1 MSALEANAAN
11 LDSDSY
17 IGEAPEA
24 TGSIFSEIW
33 RRIIGARLPLISLV
47 VVVIYVLL
55 GIVGLA
61 GAFDIKINQVYSADK
76 TYAAPS
82 LYQTWPNGVKT
93 VSPGCWLGLDIAGR
107 SVFWRTLYGTRI
119 ALLITFCTSA
129 IVLVIGAV
137 LGLLAGYFGGWIDIA
152 ITWLFSTVSSIPW
165 TLLVIAFAYI
175 LQNAQAMAIDAN
187 ASPFMVNVIA
197 FFGGTTTVIL
207 ALGLTDWVGL
217 CRLMRGEVLRLR
229 NLDFVIAARAVGL
242 GNGRIIFRHIL
253 PNTMHIIIITFS
265 LGAVSYVQA
274 EVVLAFIGLGV
285 TNKPSWGHMIDDSK
299 LELLRG
305 VWWEVTAATIAIFI
319 LCLALNILGD
329 ALRDA
334 LDPRLRGVK

>member
-17 IGEAPEA
+17 IGEAPPEA
-24 TGSIFSEIW
+24 TGSIFSEVW
-33 RRIIGARLPLISLV
+33 RRIIRARLPLISLIIV
-47 VVVIYVLL
+47 AIYVMF
-55 GIVGLA
+55 GIVGLT
-61 GAFDIKINQVYSADK
+61 GAFDKKINEVYSPDK

-82 LYQTWPNGVKT
+82 LYQISPDGTKT
-93 VSPGCWLGLDIAGR
+93 ISPSCWLGLDIAGR
-107 SVFWRTLYGTRI
+107 SVFWRMLYGTRI
-119 ALLITFCTSA
+119 ALLITFCTSV
-129 IVLVIGAV
+129 IVVVIGAV
-137 LGLLAGYFGGWIDIA
+137 LGLLAGYFGGWIDVA

-175 LQNAQAMAIDAN
+175 LHNAQSMAVDAN
-187 ASPFMVNVIA
+187 ASPFMVSVIE

-229 NLDFVIAARAVGL
+229 SLDFVVAARAVGL
-242 GNGRIIFRHIL
+242 GNTRIIFRH
-253 PNTMHIIIITFS
+253 M
-265 LGAVSYVQA
+265 
-274 EVVLAFIGLGV
+274 GV